1 MPHDDAFLRV
11 TQRLVDL
18 QHINTRGLPSRLQ
31 AERFLDETLDLVFPQ
46 MVGNTEPCTAD
57 DMRCNLERAMGL
69 LCELLST
76 LPDFDPARAQALT
89 RCFFFDKL
97 PAIAE
102 RLWKDAQAIYD
113 GDPAA
118 RSLTEVVMAYPGLQA
133 IATHRI
139 AHEFHLAGVPIL
151 PRLCAEVAHQRTGI
165 DIHPGA
171 TIGDSFC
178 IDHGTGIVIGETA
191 EIGEHVKLYQGVTLG
206 ALSVSKELASSKRH
220 PTIGNNVIIYANAS
234 ILGGETVIG
243 DDSIIGGNV
252 WVIDSVPPHSL
263 VYHQGDART
272 RSRLVEEGK
281 PK

>member
-1 MPHDDAFLRV
+1 MDDAIA
-11 TQRLVDL
+11 RLTGRLAAL
-18 QHINTRGLPSRLQ
+18 QQITTRGLPSRAQ
-31 AERFLDETLDLVFPQ
+31 TERFLDETLELVFPQ

-57 DMRCNLERAMGL
+57 DLRCNIERAMGL
-69 LCELLST
+69 LRELLEP
-76 LPDFDPARAQALT
+76 LPDFDACRAETVTQA
-89 RCFFFDKL
+89 FFSERL
-97 PAIAE
+97 GVVAE
-102 RLWKDAQAIYD
+102 RLWRDAQAIYD

-171 TIGDSFC
+171 KIGDAFC

-206 ALSVSKELASSKRH
+206 ALSVSKELACSKRH
-220 PTIGNNVIIYANAS
+220 PTIGSHVIIYANAS

-243 DDSIIGGNV
+243 DHSIIGGNV
-252 WVIDSVPPHSL
+252 WLIDSVPPHSL
-263 VYHQGDART
+263 VYHQGDARR
-272 RSRLVEEGK
+272 RSLLEDGEK
-281 PK
+281 

>member
-76 LPDFDPARAQALT
+76 LPDFDAARAEAIT

-97 PAIAE
+97 PGIAE

-171 TIGDSFC
+171 IIGDSFC

-206 ALSVSKELASSKRH
+206 ALSVSKELACSKRH
-220 PTIGNNVIIYANAS
+220 PTIGSHVVIYANAS

-243 DDSIIGGNV
+243 DHSIIGGNV
-252 WVIDSVPPHSL
+252 WVIESVPPHSL
-263 VYHQGDART
+263 VYHQGHARQ
-272 RSRLVEEGK
+272 RSLLVDGEK
-281 PK
+281 